1 MKELTA
7 TLSTLTLALVSLFN
21 SGAIQAQ
28 QPPVNVQGN
37 WTIYST
43 SIKDGSMVIKH
54 VQIAQYGNHITGYFE
69 GPDQAGPIQGEVKGN
84 FIHFSTVTRTILN
97 FHGHVYGDNIA
108 GNYGIHGKQA
118 PWQGVR
124 SVGIGA
130 PPQAVVSYGQ
140 PMLPPPAAQMAPE
153 AVAQSSSYSQTSNE
167 PPASN
172 SYAPQTNGSD
182 SQAQAPSPAPLSL
195 EQLDSLVAPIALYPD
210 ALVAQVLAAATVPD
224 EVTAANQWMSQN
236 TNLTGQ
242 NLQQAADQQDWDPS
256 VKALTQFP
264 SVLANL
270 ANNLSWTSSLGQAFH
285 FQQSDVMAAVQV
297 MRAKAQAAGTLQS
310 NSHITVMT
318 PSPNV
323 IVIQPANPQVVYVPQ
338 YNPAIV
344 YGGPVVVPMYTPPV
358 VFAAPVLSFGV
369 GVTFGDGGWA
379 VGGGFGWGFHA
390 WACNWGG
397 WGGGGGG
404 NTIIFNHNTYIT
416 NNTWHT
422 TNYNGYHPWGPGS
435 NSRPYNPTT
444 NPNGYRPGDDTH
456 YGPNGGYH
464 PNGYYGPNGAF
475 HHDVPGTG
483 PANMPNGGDNGNHGL
498 IGGNGGVEHAGA
510 NPNGGAVGSQNHAW
524 YGNNGTFHP
533 DGNYKPGDDT
543 HYGPNGA
550 YHPNGYFGPDGGY
563 HQDKNAGQQV
573 PNGGNNG
580 NHGLIGGNNGVQNPN
595 AGMNGPGVAPAN
607 GYHNDGNGG
616 GTGMIGGS
624 GGVRDRNAGM
634 NGPAV
639 APAGGYHNDDRNQQA
654 RSDDRSNLGSSRM
667 SGDGRTNRAESTR
680 GHASMGRQRPQQ
692 HQVRQHASVQHHSS
706 GGGRRR

>member
-1 MKELTA
+1 MKKLNA
-7 TLSTLTLALVSLFN
+7 TLSLVALLASLTFGRTTL
-21 SGAIQAQ
+21 AQ
-28 QPPVNVQGN
+28 QPPANVQGN

-43 SIKDGSMVIKH
+43 SIKDGSTVLKH
-54 VQIAQYGNHITGYFE
+54 VQVAQYGNQLTGYFE

-84 FIHFSTVTRTILN
+84 FVRFSTVTRTILN
-97 FHGHVYGDNIA
+97 FHGHIYGDSMS
-108 GNYGIHGKQA
+108 GDYGIHGKQA
-118 PWQGVR
+118 PWQAVR
-124 SVGIGA
+124 TTGIGA

-140 PMLPPPAAQMAPE
+140 PMLIPPSPQPAPVATPATANYSQQQSSY
-153 AVAQSSSYSQTSNE
+153 AQSGGYSQ
-167 PPASN
+167 
-172 SYAPQTNGSD
+172 QFDD
-182 SQAQAPSPAPLSL
+182 SQAPNYSPSQSNPNAAPTPVPLSS
-195 EQLDSLVAPIALYPD
+195 EQLNSLVAPIALYPD

-224 EVTAANQWMSQN
+224 EVTAANEWLGQN
-236 TNLTGQ
+236 SNLTGQ
-242 NLQQAADQQDWDPS
+242 SLEQAVDQQNWDPS
-256 VKALTQFP
+256 VKAVTQFP
-264 SVLANL
+264 SVLSNL
-270 ANNLSWTSSLGQAFH
+270 ATNLTWTSSLGQAFH

-310 NSHITVMT
+310 NSQITVTT
-318 PSPNV
+318 PAPNT

-344 YGGPVVVPMYTPPV
+344 YGAPIVVPMYTPPV
-358 VFAAPVLSFGV
+358 VFAAPMLSFGV
-369 GVTFGDGGWA
+369 GVTFGGGGWA

-435 NSRPYNPTT
+435 NSHPYNPAT
-444 NPNGYRPGDDTH
+444 NSNGYRPGEDTH
-456 YGPNGGYH
+456 FGPNGAYH

-483 PANMPNGGDNGNHGL
+483 PANIPNGGDNGNHGL
-498 IGGNGGVEHAGA
+498 IGGNGGVEHAGVS
-510 NPNGGAVGSQNHAW
+510 PNGGAAGSQNHAW

-533 DGNYKPGDDT
+533 DGNYKPGEDT

-550 YHPNGYFGPDGGY
+550 YHSSGYFGPDGGW
-563 HQDKNAGQQV
+563 HQDKNAGQQI

-580 NHGLIGGNNGVQNPN
+580 NHGLIGGNDGVRDHN
-595 AGMNGPGVAPAN
+595 AGMNGPGVAPA
-607 GYHNDGNGG
+607 
-616 GTGMIGGS
+616 
-624 GGVRDRNAGM
+624 
-634 NGPAV
+634 
-639 APAGGYHNDDRNQQA
+639 GGYHNDN
-654 RSDDRSNLGSSRM
+654 RSNLGSSRM

-680 GHASMGRQRPQQ
+680 GHASMAGRRPQQ
-692 HQVRQHASVQHHSS
+692 HQVRQHAPAQHHSS